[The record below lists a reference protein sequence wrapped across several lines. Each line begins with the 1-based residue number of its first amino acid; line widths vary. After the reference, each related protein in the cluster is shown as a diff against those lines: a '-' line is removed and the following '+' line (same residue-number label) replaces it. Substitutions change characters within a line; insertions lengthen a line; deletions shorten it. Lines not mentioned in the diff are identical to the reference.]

1 MFTVFIIMFVIRVS
15 LLLNEIIKCDLCFF
29 FLSLSL
35 KNIFFFIH
43 VAYFKH
49 AANLLKYFDKLLK
62 KKKGTLNR
70 LTDCINRSKFLSV
83 G

>member
-1 MFTVFIIMFVIRVS
+1 MFTVFIIMFVIRIG
-15 LLLNEIIKCDLCFF
+15 LFLNEIIKCDLVCFF
-29 FLSLSL
+29 SLS
-35 KNIFFFIH
+35 KKHIFFIC
-43 VAYFKH
+43 VAYFNH

-62 KKKGTLNR
+62 KKKKVTLNS